1 MDTVGLKALNQQ
13 TSQVI
18 ARVRQGERLIVTD
31 HGRGVAMLVPIP
43 ESRFGALV
51 EAGQVRLPSGR
62 SAWKLPTRTSPV
74 STADLLSET
83 GEDRL

>member
-1 MDTVGLKALNQQ
+1 MHAVGLKALNQQ

-18 ARVRQGERLIVTD
+18 GRVRNGERLIITD

-51 EAGQVRLPSGR
+51 EAGEIRLPSR
-62 SAWKLPTRTSPV
+62 RTPLSAPTRMAPV
-74 STADLLSET
+74 STASLLAEAND
-83 GEDRL
+83 ERL

>member
-18 ARVRQGERLIVTD
+18 GRVRKGERLIVTD
-31 HGRGVAMLVPIP
+31 HGRGIAMLVPIP

-51 EAGQVRLPSGR
+51 EAGQVRLPTR
-62 SAWKLPTRTSPV
+62 RTPLAAPTRTAPV
-74 STADLLSET
+74 SSASLLAET
-83 GEDRL
+83 SDERL